1 MITNDRGDFYRVYFF
16 IKGCGFMST
25 IAAISTAQGQGGIGV
40 IRVSGEDSFTIVDKI
55 FKSVS
60 GKKIMDIKGY
70 TALFGHIYN
79 NEEVLDEA
87 VVLKYVAP
95 KSFTGENVVEI
106 SCHGGMYITKEVL
119 NAVIMSGASLA
130 EPGEFT
136 KRAYLNGK
144 MDLTEAE
151 SVMDIISAKSKSA
164 ARAALFVKDGA
175 LFKKSQQVKQLLLD
189 KAAHLSAWA
198 DYPEED
204 IPEVTEDSIMEAIE
218 ESISILEKLLST
230 YDMGQVVKEGIDTV
244 IVGRPN
250 AGKSTL
256 MNLLVGREKSI
267 VTNIAGTT
275 RDVVEDT
282 VLVGNVMLKLSDTAG
297 IRDTDNEIEKIGVQ
311 KTFDKING
319 AGLVIALFDNNEEL
333 NSEDIDLINKI
344 KDMPCIAVIN
354 KIDLEDKVDKKYI
367 TNNIENV
374 VYISAK
380 QQDNIDE
387 LKNMIEKIA
396 GTEDFDPSAGIV
408 ANERQRNA
416 IRNAVNSLYE
426 AKESLAMG
434 MTMDAITVSLQET
447 IDYLLELTGEKA
459 GEEIV
464 DSVFHNFCVGK

>member
-1 MITNDRGDFYRVYFF
+1 
-16 IKGCGFMST
+16 MST
-25 IAAISTAQGQGGIGV
+25 VAAISTAQGQGGIGV
-40 IRVSGEDSFTIVDKI
+40 IRVSGEQAFTIVDKI

-119 NAVIMSGASLA
+119 NAVIMAGASLA

-204 IPEVTEDSIMEAIE
+204 IPEVSEDSIMKAIE

-244 IVGRPN
+244 IAGRPN

-319 AGLVIALFDNNEEL
+319 AGLVIALFDNNEVL

-367 TNNIENV
+367 TDNIENV

-380 QQDNIDE
+380 QQDNIHE

-396 GTEDFDPSAGIV
+396 GTEGFDPSAGII

>member
-1 MITNDRGDFYRVYFF
+1 
-16 IKGCGFMST
+16 MST

-40 IRVSGEDSFTIVDKI
+40 IRVSGEQAFTIVDKI

-119 NAVIMSGASLA
+119 NAVIMAGASLA

-204 IPEVTEDSIMEAIE
+204 IPEVSEDSIMEAIE

-244 IVGRPN
+244 IAGRPN

-319 AGLVIALFDNNEEL
+319 AGLVIALFDNNEVL
-333 NSEDIDLINKI
+333 NSEDINLINKI

-367 TNNIENV
+367 TDNIENV

-396 GTEDFDPSAGIV
+396 GTEGFDPSAGII

>member
-1 MITNDRGDFYRVYFF
+1 
-16 IKGCGFMST
+16 MST

-40 IRVSGEDSFTIVDKI
+40 IRVSGEQAFTIVDKI

-60 GKKIMDIKGY
+60 GKKIMEIKGY

-119 NAVIMSGASLA
+119 NAVIMAGASLA

-204 IPEVTEDSIMEAIE
+204 IPEVSEDSIMEAIE

-244 IVGRPN
+244 IAGRPN

-319 AGLVIALFDNNEEL
+319 AGLVIALFDNNEEI

-367 TNNIENV
+367 TDNIENV

-396 GTEDFDPSAGIV
+396 GTEDFDPSAGII

>member
-1 MITNDRGDFYRVYFF
+1 
-16 IKGCGFMST
+16 MST

-40 IRVSGEDSFTIVDKI
+40 IRVSGEQAFTIVDKI

-119 NAVIMSGASLA
+119 NAVIMAGASLA

-204 IPEVTEDSIMEAIE
+204 IPEVSEESIMEAIE

-244 IVGRPN
+244 IAGRPN

-319 AGLVIALFDNNEEL
+319 AGLVIALFDNNEVL

-367 TNNIENV
+367 TDNIENV

-396 GTEDFDPSAGIV
+396 GTEGFDPSAGII

>member
-1 MITNDRGDFYRVYFF
+1 
-16 IKGCGFMST
+16 MST

-40 IRVSGEDSFTIVDKI
+40 IRVSGEQAFTIVDKI

-119 NAVIMSGASLA
+119 NAVIMAGASLA

-204 IPEVTEDSIMEAIE
+204 IPEVSEDSIMEAIE

-244 IVGRPN
+244 IAGRPN

-319 AGLVIALFDNNEEL
+319 AGLVIALFDNNEKL

-344 KDMPCIAVIN
+344 KEMPCIAVIN

-367 TNNIENV
+367 TDNIENV

-396 GTEDFDPSAGIV
+396 GTEGFDPSAGII

>member
-1 MITNDRGDFYRVYFF
+1 
-16 IKGCGFMST
+16 MST

-40 IRVSGEDSFTIVDKI
+40 IRVSGEQAFTIVDKI

-79 NEEVLDEA
+79 NEDVLDEA

-119 NAVIMSGASLA
+119 NAVIMAGASLA

-204 IPEVTEDSIMEAIE
+204 IPEVSEDSIMEAIE

-244 IVGRPN
+244 IAGRPN

-367 TNNIENV
+367 TDNIDNV

-396 GTEDFDPSAGIV
+396 GTEDFDPSAGII

>member
-1 MITNDRGDFYRVYFF
+1 
-16 IKGCGFMST
+16 MST

-119 NAVIMSGASLA
+119 NAVIMAGASLA

-204 IPEVTEDSIMEAIE
+204 IPEVSEDSIMEAIE

-244 IVGRPN
+244 IAGRPN

-367 TNNIENV
+367 TDNIDNV

-396 GTEDFDPSAGIV
+396 GTEDFDPSAGII

>member
-1 MITNDRGDFYRVYFF
+1 
-16 IKGCGFMST
+16 MST

-40 IRVSGEDSFTIVDKI
+40 IRVSGEQAFTIVDKI

-60 GKKIMDIKGY
+60 GKKIMDIRGY

-87 VVLKYVAP
+87 VVLKYFAP

-119 NAVIMSGASLA
+119 NAVIMAGASLA

-204 IPEVTEDSIMEAIE
+204 IPEVSEDSIMEAIE

-244 IVGRPN
+244 IAGRPN

-367 TNNIENV
+367 TDNIDNV

-396 GTEDFDPSAGIV
+396 GTEDFDPSAGII

>member
-1 MITNDRGDFYRVYFF
+1 
-16 IKGCGFMST
+16 MST

-204 IPEVTEDSIMEAIE
+204 IPEVTEDSIMDAIE

-244 IVGRPN
+244 IAGRPN

-354 KIDLEDKVDKKYI
+354 KIDLEDKVDKEYI
-367 TNNIENV
+367 TNNIKNV

-396 GTEDFDPSAGIV
+396 GTEDFDPSVGIV
-408 ANERQRNA
+408 ANERQKNA

>member
-1 MITNDRGDFYRVYFF
+1 
-16 IKGCGFMST
+16 MST

-244 IVGRPN
+244 IAGRPN

-319 AGLVIALFDNNEEL
+319 SGLVIALFDNNEEL

-367 TNNIENV
+367 TNNIKNV

-416 IRNAVNSLYE
+416 IINAVNSLYE

>member
-1 MITNDRGDFYRVYFF
+1 
-16 IKGCGFMST
+16 MST

-164 ARAALFVKDGA
+164 AKAALFVKDGA

-380 QQDNIDE
+380 QQYNIDE

>member
-1 MITNDRGDFYRVYFF
+1 
-16 IKGCGFMST
+16 MST

-79 NEEVLDEA
+79 NNKEVLDEA

-204 IPEVTEDSIMEAIE
+204 ISEVTEDSIMEAIE

-230 YDMGQVVKEGIDTV
+230 YDMGQVVKEGIETV

-408 ANERQRNA
+408 ANERQKNA

>member
-1 MITNDRGDFYRVYFF
+1 
-16 IKGCGFMST
+16 MST

-106 SCHGGMYITKEVL
+106 SCHGGMYITKEIL

-244 IVGRPN
+244 IAGRPN

-275 RDVVEDT
+275 RDVIEDT

>member
-1 MITNDRGDFYRVYFF
+1 
-16 IKGCGFMST
+16 MST

-40 IRVSGEDSFTIVDKI
+40 IRVSGELAFTIVDKI

-60 GKKIMDIKGY
+60 GKKIIDIKGY

-119 NAVIMSGASLA
+119 NAVIMAGASLA

-204 IPEVTEDSIMEAIE
+204 IPEVSEDSIMEAIE

-244 IVGRPN
+244 IAGRPN

-319 AGLVIALFDNNEEL
+319 AGLVIALFDNNEAL

-367 TNNIENV
+367 TDNIENV

-387 LKNMIEKIA
+387 LKNMIEQIA
-396 GTEDFDPSAGIV
+396 GTEDFDPSAGII

>member
-1 MITNDRGDFYRVYFF
+1 
-16 IKGCGFMST
+16 MST

-40 IRVSGEDSFTIVDKI
+40 IRVSGEQAFTIVDKI
-55 FKSVS
+55 FRSVS

-119 NAVIMSGASLA
+119 NAVIMAGASLA

-204 IPEVTEDSIMEAIE
+204 IPEVSEDSIMEAIE

-244 IVGRPN
+244 IAGRPN

-367 TNNIENV
+367 TDNIENV

-380 QQDNIDE
+380 QQDNIDK

-396 GTEDFDPSAGIV
+396 GTEDFDPSAGII
-408 ANERQRNA
+408 ANERQKNA

>member
-1 MITNDRGDFYRVYFF
+1 
-16 IKGCGFMST
+16 MST

-40 IRVSGEDSFTIVDKI
+40 IRVSGEQAFTIVDKI

-119 NAVIMSGASLA
+119 NAVIMTGASLA

-204 IPEVTEDSIMEAIE
+204 IPEVSEDSIMEAIE

-244 IVGRPN
+244 IAGRPN

-319 AGLVIALFDNNEEL
+319 AGLVIALFDNNEKL

-367 TNNIENV
+367 TDNIENV

-396 GTEDFDPSAGIV
+396 GTEDFDPSAGII

-426 AKESLAMG
+426 AKESLAIG

>member
-1 MITNDRGDFYRVYFF
+1 
-16 IKGCGFMST
+16 MST

-40 IRVSGEDSFTIVDKI
+40 IRVSGEQAFTIVDKI

-119 NAVIMSGASLA
+119 NAVIMAGASLA

-204 IPEVTEDSIMEAIE
+204 IPEVSEDSIMEAIE

-244 IVGRPN
+244 IAGRPN

-367 TNNIENV
+367 TDNIDNV

-396 GTEDFDPSAGIV
+396 ETEEFDPSVGII

>member
-1 MITNDRGDFYRVYFF
+1 
-16 IKGCGFMST
+16 MST

-40 IRVSGEDSFTIVDKI
+40 IRVSGEQAFTIVDKI

-60 GKKIMDIKGY
+60 GKKIIDIKGY

-106 SCHGGMYITKEVL
+106 SCHGGMYITEEVL
-119 NAVIMSGASLA
+119 NAVIMAGASLA
-130 EPGEFT
+130 EAGEFT

-204 IPEVTEDSIMEAIE
+204 IPEVSEDSIMEAIE

-244 IVGRPN
+244 IAGRPN

-319 AGLVIALFDNNEEL
+319 AGLVIALFDNNEVL
-333 NSEDIDLINKI
+333 NSEDIDLITKI

-367 TNNIENV
+367 TDNIENV

-396 GTEDFDPSAGIV
+396 GTEDFDPSAGII

>member
-1 MITNDRGDFYRVYFF
+1 
-16 IKGCGFMST
+16 MST

-367 TNNIENV
+367 TNNIKNV

>member
-1 MITNDRGDFYRVYFF
+1 
-16 IKGCGFMST
+16 MST

-40 IRVSGEDSFTIVDKI
+40 IRVSGEQAFTIVDKI

-60 GKKIMDIKGY
+60 GKKNMDIKGY

-119 NAVIMSGASLA
+119 NAVIMAGASLA

-204 IPEVTEDSIMEAIE
+204 IPEVSEDSIMEAIE

-244 IVGRPN
+244 IAGRPN

-319 AGLVIALFDNNEEL
+319 AGLVIALFDNNEVL

-367 TNNIENV
+367 TDNIENV

-387 LKNMIEKIA
+387 LKNIIEKIA
-396 GTEDFDPSAGIV
+396 GTENFDPSAGII

>member
-1 MITNDRGDFYRVYFF
+1 
-16 IKGCGFMST
+16 MST

-40 IRVSGEDSFTIVDKI
+40 IRVSGEQAFTIVDKI

-60 GKKIMDIKGY
+60 GKKIMDITGY
-70 TALFGHIYN
+70 TSLFGHIYN

-119 NAVIMSGASLA
+119 NAVIMAGASLA

-204 IPEVTEDSIMEAIE
+204 IPEVSEDSIMEAIE

-244 IVGRPN
+244 IAGRPN

-333 NSEDIDLINKI
+333 NNEDIDLINKI

-367 TNNIENV
+367 TDNIDNV

-396 GTEDFDPSAGIV
+396 GTEDFDPSAGII

>member
-1 MITNDRGDFYRVYFF
+1 
-16 IKGCGFMST
+16 MST

-319 AGLVIALFDNNEEL
+319 AGIVIALFDNNEEL

>member
-1 MITNDRGDFYRVYFF
+1 
-16 IKGCGFMST
+16 MST
-25 IAAISTAQGQGGIGV
+25 IAAISTAQGQGGISV
-40 IRVSGEDSFTIVDKI
+40 IRVSGEQAFTIVDKI

-119 NAVIMSGASLA
+119 NAVIMAGASLA

-204 IPEVTEDSIMEAIE
+204 IPEVSEDSIMEAIE

-244 IVGRPN
+244 IAGRPN

-297 IRDTDNEIEKIGVQ
+297 IRDTDNVIEKIGVQ

-319 AGLVIALFDNNEEL
+319 AGLVIALFDNNEVL
-333 NSEDIDLINKI
+333 NSEDIDLITKI

-367 TNNIENV
+367 TDNIENV

-396 GTEDFDPSAGIV
+396 GTEDFDPSAGII

>member
-1 MITNDRGDFYRVYFF
+1 
-16 IKGCGFMST
+16 MST

-40 IRVSGEDSFTIVDKI
+40 IRVSGEQAFTIVDKI

-70 TALFGHIYN
+70 TALFGHIIYN

-119 NAVIMSGASLA
+119 NAVIMAGASLA

-189 KAAHLSAWA
+189 KASHLSAWA

-204 IPEVTEDSIMEAIE
+204 IPEVSEDSIMEAIE

-244 IVGRPN
+244 IAGRPN

-367 TNNIENV
+367 TDNIDNV

-396 GTEDFDPSAGIV
+396 GTEDFDPSAGII

>member
-1 MITNDRGDFYRVYFF
+1 
-16 IKGCGFMST
+16 MST

-40 IRVSGEDSFTIVDKI
+40 IRVSGEQAFTIVDKI

-79 NEEVLDEA
+79 NEEDLDEA

-106 SCHGGMYITKEVL
+106 SCHGGMFITKEVL
-119 NAVIMSGASLA
+119 NAVIMAGASLA

-204 IPEVTEDSIMEAIE
+204 IPEVSEDSIMEAIE

-244 IVGRPN
+244 IAGRPN

-367 TNNIENV
+367 TDNIENV

-396 GTEDFDPSAGIV
+396 GTEDFDPSAGII

>member
-1 MITNDRGDFYRVYFF
+1 MG
-16 IKGCGFMST
+16 T

-40 IRVSGEDSFTIVDKI
+40 IRVSGEQAFTIVDKI

-119 NAVIMSGASLA
+119 NAVIMAGASLA

-204 IPEVTEDSIMEAIE
+204 IPEVSEDSIMEAIE

-244 IVGRPN
+244 IAGRPN

-367 TNNIENV
+367 TDNIDNV

-396 GTEDFDPSAGIV
+396 GTEDFDPSAGII

>member
-1 MITNDRGDFYRVYFF
+1 
-16 IKGCGFMST
+16 MST

-40 IRVSGEDSFTIVDKI
+40 IRVSGEQAFTIVDKI

-119 NAVIMSGASLA
+119 NEVIMAGASLA

-204 IPEVTEDSIMEAIE
+204 IPEVSEDSIMEAIE

-244 IVGRPN
+244 IAGRPN

-344 KDMPCIAVIN
+344 KDMTCIAVIN

-367 TNNIENV
+367 TDNIDNV

-396 GTEDFDPSAGIV
+396 GTEDFDPSAGII

>member
-1 MITNDRGDFYRVYFF
+1 
-16 IKGCGFMST
+16 MST

-40 IRVSGEDSFTIVDKI
+40 IRVSGEQAFTIVDKI

-119 NAVIMSGASLA
+119 NAVIMAGASLA

-144 MDLTEAE
+144 MNLTEAE

-204 IPEVTEDSIMEAIE
+204 IPEVSEDSIMEAIE

-244 IVGRPN
+244 IAGRPN

-367 TNNIENV
+367 TDNIDNV

-396 GTEDFDPSAGIV
+396 GTEDFDPSAGII

>member
-1 MITNDRGDFYRVYFF
+1 
-16 IKGCGFMST
+16 MST

-40 IRVSGEDSFTIVDKI
+40 IRVSGEQAFTIVDKI

-60 GKKIMDIKGY
+60 GKKIMEIKGY

-119 NAVIMSGASLA
+119 NAVIMAGASLA

-204 IPEVTEDSIMEAIE
+204 IPEVSEDSIMEAIE

-244 IVGRPN
+244 IAGRPN

-367 TNNIENV
+367 TDNIENV

-396 GTEDFDPSAGIV
+396 GTEDFDPSAGII

-434 MTMDAITVSLQET
+434 TTMDAITVSLQET

>member
-1 MITNDRGDFYRVYFF
+1 
-16 IKGCGFMST
+16 MST

-40 IRVSGEDSFTIVDKI
+40 IRVSGEQAFTIVDKI

-119 NAVIMSGASLA
+119 NAVIMAGASLA

-151 SVMDIISAKSKSA
+151 SVMDIISSKSKSA

-204 IPEVTEDSIMEAIE
+204 IPEVSEDSIMEAIE

-244 IVGRPN
+244 IAGRPN

-367 TNNIENV
+367 TDNIDNV

-396 GTEDFDPSAGIV
+396 GTEDFDPSAGII

>member
-1 MITNDRGDFYRVYFF
+1 
-16 IKGCGFMST
+16 MST

-40 IRVSGEDSFTIVDKI
+40 IRVSGEQAFTIVDKI

-119 NAVIMSGASLA
+119 NAVIMAGASLA

-204 IPEVTEDSIMEAIE
+204 IPEVSEDSIMEAIE

-244 IVGRPN
+244 IAGRPN

-319 AGLVIALFDNNEEL
+319 AGLVVALFDNNEEL
-333 NSEDIDLINKI
+333 NSEDIDLINRI

-367 TNNIENV
+367 TDNIDNV

-396 GTEDFDPSAGIV
+396 GTEDFDPSAGII

>member
-1 MITNDRGDFYRVYFF
+1 
-16 IKGCGFMST
+16 MST

-40 IRVSGEDSFTIVDKI
+40 IRVSGEQAFTIVDKI

-119 NAVIMSGASLA
+119 NVVIMAGASLA

-204 IPEVTEDSIMEAIE
+204 IPEVSEDSIMEAIE

-244 IVGRPN
+244 IAGRPN

-367 TNNIENV
+367 TDNIENV

-396 GTEDFDPSAGIV
+396 GTEDFDPSAGII

>member
-1 MITNDRGDFYRVYFF
+1 
-16 IKGCGFMST
+16 MST

-344 KDMPCIAVIN
+344 KNMPCIAVIN

-367 TNNIENV
+367 TNNIKNV

>member
-1 MITNDRGDFYRVYFF
+1 
-16 IKGCGFMST
+16 MST
-25 IAAISTAQGQGGIGV
+25 VAAISTAQGQGGIGV
-40 IRVSGEDSFTIVDKI
+40 IRVSGEESFTIVDKI

-119 NAVIMSGASLA
+119 NAVIMAGASLA

-204 IPEVTEDSIMEAIE
+204 IPEVSEDSIMEAIE

-244 IVGRPN
+244 IAGRPN

-319 AGLVIALFDNNEEL
+319 AGLVIALFDNNEVL

-367 TNNIENV
+367 TDNIENV

-396 GTEDFDPSAGIV
+396 GTEDFDPSVGIV

-426 AKESLAMG
+426 AKESLTMG

>member
-1 MITNDRGDFYRVYFF
+1 MITNDRGDFYRLYFLY
-16 IKGCGFMST
+16 KVVVFMST

-40 IRVSGEDSFTIVDKI
+40 IRVSGEQAFTIVDKI

-119 NAVIMSGASLA
+119 NAVIMAGASLA

-204 IPEVTEDSIMEAIE
+204 IPEVSEDSIMEAIE

-244 IVGRPN
+244 IAGRPN

-319 AGLVIALFDNNEEL
+319 AGLVIALFDNNEKL

-367 TNNIENV
+367 TDNIENV

-396 GTEDFDPSAGIV
+396 GTENFDPSAGII
-408 ANERQRNA
+408 ANERQKNA

>member
-1 MITNDRGDFYRVYFF
+1 
-16 IKGCGFMST
+16 MST

-40 IRVSGEDSFTIVDKI
+40 IRVSGERAFTIVDKI

-79 NEEVLDEA
+79 NEEVIDEA
-87 VVLKYVAP
+87 VVLKYVVP

-119 NAVIMSGASLA
+119 NAVIMAGASLA

-204 IPEVTEDSIMEAIE
+204 IPEVSEDSIMEAIE

-244 IVGRPN
+244 IAGRPN

-367 TNNIENV
+367 TDNIDNV

-396 GTEDFDPSAGIV
+396 GTEDFDPSAGII

>member
-1 MITNDRGDFYRVYFF
+1 
-16 IKGCGFMST
+16 MST

-119 NAVIMSGASLA
+119 NAVIMAGASLA

-164 ARAALFVKDGA
+164 ARAALYVKNGA

-204 IPEVTEDSIMEAIE
+204 IPEVSEDSIMEAIE

-244 IVGRPN
+244 IAGRPN

-367 TNNIENV
+367 TDNIDNV

-396 GTEDFDPSAGIV
+396 GTEDFDPSAGII

>member
-1 MITNDRGDFYRVYFF
+1 
-16 IKGCGFMST
+16 MST

-164 ARAALFVKDGA
+164 AKAALFVKDGA

-230 YDMGQVVKEGIDTV
+230 YDMGQVVKEGIETV
-244 IVGRPN
+244 IAGRPN

-367 TNNIENV
+367 TDNIEDV

>member
-1 MITNDRGDFYRVYFF
+1 
-16 IKGCGFMST
+16 MST

-230 YDMGQVVKEGIDTV
+230 YDMGQVVKEGIETV
-244 IVGRPN
+244 IAGRPN

-319 AGLVIALFDNNEEL
+319 AGIVIALFDNNEEL

-367 TNNIENV
+367 TDNIENV

>member
-1 MITNDRGDFYRVYFF
+1 
-16 IKGCGFMST
+16 MST

-40 IRVSGEDSFTIVDKI
+40 IRVSGEQAFTIVDKI

-119 NAVIMSGASLA
+119 NAVIMAGASLA

-164 ARAALFVKDGA
+164 ARAALFVKNGA

-204 IPEVTEDSIMEAIE
+204 IPEVSEDSIMEAIE

-244 IVGRPN
+244 IAGRPN

-367 TNNIENV
+367 TDNIENV

-396 GTEDFDPSAGIV
+396 GTEDFDPSAGII